1 MKEIDKIKLLIP
13 KLPSLDVKIGNKFLQ
28 ERNFSELQLLVD
40 SAIVKVKHNI
50 SSTSPKE
57 EYKNI
62 DLESLETLSMLVS
75 SYRDQ
80 LIEDISNSTE
90 FEDDE
95 ITEDI
100 TSELLEDLY

>member
-1 MKEIDKIKLLIP
+1 MKEIDKIKSLIP
-13 KLPSLDVKIGNKFLQ
+13 KLPSLDVKIGNKLLQ

-40 SAIVKVKHNI
+40 SAIIKVKHNI
-50 SSTSPKE
+50 SSSSPKE

-62 DLESLETLSMLVS
+62 DLESLETLSMLIS

-80 LIEDISNSTE
+80 LIEDIPTSTE

-95 ITEDI
+95 VTEDI

>member
-40 SAIVKVKHNI
+40 SAIIKVKHNI
-50 SSTSPKE
+50 SSSSPKE

-62 DLESLETLSMLVS
+62 DLESLETLSMFVS

-80 LIEDISNSTE
+80 LIEDISTSTE

-95 ITEDI
+95 ITEDF

>member
-28 ERNFSELQLLVD
+28 ERDFSELQLLVD
-40 SAIVKVKHNI
+40 SAIIKVKHNI
-50 SSTSPKE
+50 SSSSPKE

>member
-40 SAIVKVKHNI
+40 SAIIKVKHNI
-50 SSTSPKE
+50 SSSSPKE

-62 DLESLETLSMLVS
+62 DLESLETLSMLIS

-80 LIEDISNSTE
+80 LIEDISTSTE

-95 ITEDI
+95 ITEDF

>member
-28 ERNFSELQLLVD
+28 ERDFSELQLLVD
-40 SAIVKVKHNI
+40 SAIIKVKHNI
-50 SSTSPKE
+50 SSSSPKE

-95 ITEDI
+95 ITEYI

>member
-1 MKEIDKIKLLIP
+1 MKEIDKIKSLIP
-13 KLPSLDVKIGNKFLQ
+13 KLPLLDVKIGNKFLQ

-62 DLESLETLSMLVS
+62 DLESLETLSMLIS

-80 LIEDISNSTE
+80 LIEDIPTSTE

-95 ITEDI
+95 ITEDF
-100 TSELLEDLY
+100 TSELLENLY

>member
-40 SAIVKVKHNI
+40 SAIIKVKHNI
-50 SSTSPKE
+50 SSSSPKE

-80 LIEDISNSTE
+80 LIEDIPTSTE